1 MSNYVEGANQILNQ
15 IVALYSNIAF
25 IMGEL
30 KTIDFPDVY
39 LLLIRY
45 VFPILAV
52 TIFVRC
58 VLPLLRSEPYN
69 TVWGYL
75 EVPDSI
81 KIPLHHWENS
91 IGRSKLSDIVIN
103 LPFVSRTHAV
113 LSFSAGNWS
122 IFDLGS
128 RGGVLVNGEKITK
141 SKVVQER
148 DLISLAGAEFCLLP
162 PEEEYEQQ
170 QRRPAWFSP
179 FGRHFSSGKTLLMIL
194 FFQFLGGVQVYFSMD
209 PAASPRLL
217 GVFLILIFFESLYF
231 LFMTH
236 YTRKYIEIELLA
248 FFLCGI
254 NLLVVAS
261 AVPDQLTKQL
271 MAIISGVIVFIAL
284 GLLVNDPGRARKLK
298 YVLVVGALILLVLNL
313 TIGEVRF
320 GAKNWINLGF
330 LSFQPMELIKI
341 AFVLAGT
348 ATLDKL
354 LTTRNITAFIGFAGA
369 CIGALILMRDLG
381 TAVVFFGAFL
391 VIAFMRSGDLRT
403 IAYACSGAALGAIAV
418 VSFLPYVASRFQ
430 AWGHVWDYANTIG
443 YQQTRTMIAAASGG
457 VLGVGGGNG
466 FLVNIPAAAND
477 LVFGLVCEEWG
488 LIVALVTVLIVVF
501 FAILAVSW
509 MRECKSPFYAI
520 AACGAATMFLIQVAL
535 NVFGSVDLL
544 PLTGINLPF
553 VSNGGTSMVASWA
566 LLAFI
571 KAADDRSRLD
581 REGVDD

>member
-1 MSNYVEGANQILNQ
+1 MSNYLESANQILNK
-15 IVALYSNIAF
+15 IIALYSNIALM
-25 IMGEL
+25 MGEL
-30 KTIDFPDVY
+30 KTIEFSDIY
-39 LLLIRY
+39 LLLIRW
-45 VFPILAV
+45 VFPVLAV

-75 EVPDSI
+75 QVPDSI
-81 KIPLHHWENS
+81 KIPLQHWENS

-113 LSFSAGNWS
+113 LSFSAGTWS
-122 IFDLGS
+122 VFDLGS
-128 RGGVLVNGEKITK
+128 KGGVLVNDERIVK
-141 SKVVQER
+141 SKTVK
-148 DLISLAGAEFCLLP
+148 DGDTISLAGAEFRLLA
-162 PEEEYEQQ
+162 PEDGPEQQ
-170 QRRPAWFSP
+170 ENPAAWFSR
-179 FGRHFSSGKTLLMIL
+179 FSHHFSSGKTLFMIFL
-194 FFQFLGGVQVYFSMD
+194 FQFLGGIQIYFSMGQD
-209 PAASPRLL
+209 ANPKLL
-217 GVFLILIFFESLYF
+217 GIFLAFILLEASYF
-231 LFMTH
+231 LFMMT
-236 YTRKYIEIELLA
+236 YTRKYIELELLA

-254 NLLVVAS
+254 NLFVVAS
-261 AVPDQLTKQL
+261 AVPDQIAKQL
-271 MAIISGVIVFIAL
+271 IAIVCGIAVFIAL
-284 GLLVNDPGRARKLK
+284 GLLIRDLGRARKLK
-298 YVLVVGALILLVLNL
+298 YVFVFGALVLLVLNL

-330 LSFQPMELIKI
+330 MSFQPMELIKV
-341 AFVLAGT
+341 AFVMAGT

-381 TAVVFFGAFL
+381 TAVVFFAAFL

-403 IAYACSGAALGAIAV
+403 IAYACSGAVLGAIAV
-418 VSFLPYVASRFQ
+418 VSFLPYVASRFE
-430 AWGHVWDYANTIG
+430 AWGRVWEYANTIG
-443 YQQTRTMIAAASGG
+443 YQQTRTLIAAASGG

-488 LIVALVTVLIVVF
+488 LIVALITVLIILF
-501 FAILAVSW
+501 FAVLAVSL

-520 AACGAATMFLIQVAL
+520 AACGAAAIFLVQAAL

-544 PLTGINLPF
+544 PLTGITLPF
-553 VSNGGTSMVASWA
+553 VSNGGTSMVTSWA

-571 KAADDRSRLD
+571 KAADDRGRPD
-581 REGVDD
+581 REGVGD